1 MPLVHEQYK
10 PVKTSAVELQVAEL
24 LVIAQ
29 VFVVVAVAAA
39 GAVVAAVVA
48 GIAFVAVDNHLKF
61 NIYSLILYIHNQ
73 SLVHVHCRY
82 S

>member
-29 VFVVVAVAAA
+29 VFVVVAVAVAAA

-61 NIYSLILYIHNQ
+61 NIYSLFDNIIYT
-73 SLVHVHCRY
+73 
-82 S
+82 

>member
-61 NIYSLILYIHNQ
+61 NIYSLFDNIIYT
-73 SLVHVHCRY
+73 
-82 S
+82 